1 MSTIINGIT
10 LYSIN
15 SAIFYIKEKS
25 DGTIIGSNNL
35 AKIQNDEADTIRFPV
50 TVDYDNCQIVL
61 LSNITIKNK
70 DSDYNEDNDEDW

>member
-35 AKIQNDEADTIRFPV
+35 AKIQNGEISFQLI
-50 TVDYDNCQIVL
+50 Y
-61 LSNITIKNK
+61 
-70 DSDYNEDNDEDW
+70 